1 MKKHTSAA
9 KYNVILAGV
18 QLILKESGEK
28 MNGLRRQSK
37 GRDFGPAERELRM
50 HFRLVREAIKLAEK
64 HLDRH
69 LEPIQTNLPTRLK
82 QDNKPL
88 SIPPLE
94 FCFECQDPS
103 CEGKCDRK
111 NEEEEE

>member
-18 QLILKESGEK
+18 QLILKETAEK
-28 MNGLRRQSK
+28 LNGLRRQSK
-37 GRDFGPAERELRM
+37 GRNFGPAEREIRM
-50 HFRLVREAIKLAEK
+50 RLNLVKEAVKMAER

-69 LEPIQTNLPTRLK
+69 LEPLNAIKLPRLK

-88 SIPPLE
+88 FIPDIS
-94 FCFECQDPS
+94 CFECQNPS
-103 CEGKCDRK
+103 CKGQCDRK
-111 NEEEEE
+111 DEEE

>member
-18 QLILKESGEK
+18 QLILKETGEK
-28 MNGLRRQSK
+28 LNGLRRQSK
-37 GRDFGPAERELRM
+37 GRDFGPAEREIRM
-50 HFRLVREAIKLAEK
+50 RLRLVKEAVKMAEK

-69 LEPIQTNLPTRLK
+69 LYPLKANEPPRSE

-88 SIPPLE
+88 SIPE
-94 FCFECQDPS
+94 IGCFECQDVS
-103 CEGKCDRK
+103 CR
-111 NEEEEE
+111 